1 MRVFPTPN
9 GYPPKRKRGRPPKVD
24 KTDQA
29 ERSRRH
35 RERQKQDRDAL
46 EARVLELEQRLADL
60 DGLLLVDLP
69 SSERSVLRNLVGE
82 DLKRQQEWARRVLIE
97 QVRSKITRKP
107 RR

>member
-1 MRVFPTPN
+1 METE
-9 GYPPKRKRGRPPKVD
+9 PKRKRGRPPKAD
-24 KTDQA
+24 KADQA

-60 DGLLLVDLP
+60 DELLLIDLP

-82 DLKRQQEWARRVLIE
+82 DRKRQQEWARRVLIE
-97 QVRSKITRKP
+97 QIRSKVTRKP